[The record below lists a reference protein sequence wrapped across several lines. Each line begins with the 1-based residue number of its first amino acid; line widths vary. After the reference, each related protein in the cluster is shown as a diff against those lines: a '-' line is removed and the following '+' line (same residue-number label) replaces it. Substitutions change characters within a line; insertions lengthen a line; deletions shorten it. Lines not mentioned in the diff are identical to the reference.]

1 MKQPHK
7 KQGGGWQ
14 RRMRQKAA
22 ENPLLLK
29 PKGFARPP
37 LVKGGIQFHSFREA
51 LGESRMASFLAHIR
65 REKRVDACA
74 YLDEVPGKGRNLL
87 DLVLTGEPCGYS
99 FGFRKFARNRW
110 SLFLGCAA
118 GALAGDFGVW

>member
-51 LGESRMASFLAHIR
+51 LGESRILVWLPQVRAEPLVAVFRLRGRCIGR
-65 REKRVDACA
+65 RFWC
-74 YLDEVPGKGRNLL
+74 
-87 DLVLTGEPCGYS
+87 LV
-99 FGFRKFARNRW
+99 
-110 SLFLGCAA
+110 
-118 GALAGDFGVW
+118 GAV